1 MRDKTLENA
10 QWKNLVNGLNKAF
23 PIPQGKTSSKYG
35 PINRRDIGEIQ
46 KYKGTLPQEELD
58 KWNHQNQMI
67 DQVIA
72 VKYDKKLWKWWAQI
86 PLEKTPIA
94 SKLTKDILNGGW
106 KRISI
111 QITLK

>member
-1 MRDKTLENA
+1 MEAKHRWYDNVPAFNPNRGLREKTLENA

-58 KWNHQNQMI
+58 KWKHQN
-67 DQVIA
+67 
-72 VKYDKKLWKWWAQI
+72 KR
-86 PLEKTPIA
+86 
-94 SKLTKDILNGGW
+94 LTRLL
-106 KRISI
+106 
-111 QITLK
+111 Q